1 MNVLQQAKR
10 NLIFFTRQN
19 ITRRPWVRRKLTG
32 NYSTGKLAFGEQNK
46 YGFSYF
52 WVTIDVAGADFN
64 IDLREHKPLPFADNS
79 QSIIYST
86 HMVEHLD
93 PGTLDHFLCE
103 SYRILRKGGALRL
116 ETPDT
121 ERSVQAYRDNDRAF
135 LDYFARDNA
144 INLIRDRGFASEYRQ
159 DHIGFIGILSC
170 YIQDNAQ
177 IPVYATRQQIDKQL
191 ETLTLDQFGEWCVS
205 LQTPAQRASGG
216 HVNIMYFEKLKKS
229 VEKAGFKI
237 IRRVQNGKTAIPGLN
252 LKGVER
258 TDRAFYSLYIEAEK

>member
-1 MNVLQQAKR
+1 MKTLQQAKR

-19 ITRRPWVRRKLTG
+19 FTRRPWLRRKLTR
-32 NYSTGKLAFGEQNK
+32 NYTTGKLAFGEQNK

-52 WVTIDVAGADFN
+52 WVTVDVTGADFN
-64 IDLREHKPLPFADNS
+64 IDLRDHKPLPFIDNS

-93 PGTLDHFLCE
+93 PDTLDHFLQE
-103 SYRILRKGGALRL
+103 SYRILRKGGAIRL
-116 ETPDT
+116 ETPDAA
-121 ERSVQAYRDNDRAF
+121 RSVQAYRNNDRSF

-144 INLIRDRGFASEYRQ
+144 INLVRDRGFSSEYTE
-159 DHIGFIGILSC
+159 DHIGLIGILSC

-177 IPVYATRQQIDKQL
+177 IPIYATRQQVDFQL
-191 ETLTLDQFGEWCVS
+191 NTLDLDQFGEWCVS

-229 VEKAGFKI
+229 LEKAGFKI
-237 IRRVQNGKTAIPGLN
+237 IRQAKNGKTAIPGLN
-252 LKGVER
+252 LKGIER
-258 TDRAFYSLYIEAEK
+258 SDRAFYSLYVEAEK